1 MRYVAIA
8 TDFDS
13 TLAVNGRVQRE
24 TLAALRILIQSGRK
38 IILVTG
44 RLLADIVAVFPEI
57 GLCERVVADNG
68 AVLYR
73 PSTREHTALATPIPP
88 TFIEELRRRQIPS
101 LSVGVSIVSTVRPHE
116 LTLLEVIRDMG
127 LELQVIFNR
136 DSVMVLPAGINKAS
150 GLAVALR
157 EIGLSPRNVV
167 GIGDAENDHA
177 FLNQCEH
184 AVAVANAVP
193 MLKAAADW
201 VTTNAE
207 GQGVVQLI
215 GELVAHDLSVPPYNV
230 NRRKILVG
238 VRENGEEVSVP
249 ANGLNVLLTGSSGSG
264 KSTLATGIFER
275 VTELGYQMC
284 VIDPEGDYEGITA
297 AVMFGTPQRG
307 PAVTEILTALDSPDT
322 NVIANLVGLPLQD
335 RPAFFLALLPALQE
349 RRATFGRPHWILVDE
364 THHLLPREWHPVQ
377 AVMSQDLTGMV
388 YVTVHPD
395 HVAKPVLE
403 TVDVAVCLGEDPADA
418 IGRFCHALNLPVPL
432 GEFGA
437 LDPGDGVFWD
447 RKSNEQPY
455 RLHIAPCEADRR
467 RHRRKYAEGELP
479 ADRSFFFRGPEDR
492 LNLRAHNLFQFM
504 ELGEGLDDQ
513 TWLHHL
519 QRGDYSTWMSEG
531 IKDPTLADRVR
542 QIEQQPFIDANRS
555 RQLIRSAIEDRY
567 TVPATG
573 L

>member
-8 TDFDS
+8 TDYDN
-13 TLAVNGRVQRE
+13 TLATHGHVERE
-24 TLAALRILIQSGRK
+24 TVAALTSLIRSGRK
-38 IILVTG
+38 VILVTG
-44 RLLADIVAVFPEI
+44 RLLPDVVTIFPEI
-57 GLCERVVADNG
+57 GLCERVVANNG

-73 PSTREHTALATPIPP
+73 PSTREHTVLAPPIPP
-88 TFIEELRRRQIPS
+88 PFVEELRRRQIPS
-101 LSVGVSIVSTVRPHE
+101 LSVAHSIVSTIRPHE
-116 LTLLEVIRDMG
+116 MTLLEVIRDMG

-136 DSVMVLPAGINKAS
+136 ESVMVVPAGINKAS

-157 EIGLSPRNVV
+157 EIGLSSRNIV

-177 FLNQCEH
+177 LLNHCEY

-201 VTTNAE
+201 VTTNPE
-207 GQGVVQLI
+207 GQGVAELI
-215 GELVAHDLSVPPYNV
+215 HELIAHDLSVPPHNV
-230 NRRKILVG
+230 NRRTILVG
-238 VRENGEEVSVP
+238 MRENGEEVSVP
-249 ANGLNVLLTGSSGSG
+249 AKALNVLLTGSSGSG
-264 KSTLATGIFER
+264 KSTLAMGILER

-284 VIDPEGDYEGITA
+284 VIDPEGDYEGIPG
-297 AVMFGTPQRG
+297 AVMFGTPQRS

-322 NVIANLVGLPLQD
+322 NVIVNLVGLPLQD

-349 RRATFGRPHWILVDE
+349 HRATFGRPHWILVDE
-364 THHLLPREWHPVQ
+364 AHHLLPREWHPVQ
-377 AVMSQDLTGMV
+377 AVMSQDLSGMV

-395 HVAKPVLE
+395 HVAQPVLE
-403 TVDVAVCLGEDPADA
+403 TVEVSVFLGEDPADA
-418 IGRFCHALNLPVPL
+418 LGRFCQALHRPVPY

-437 LDPGDGVFWD
+437 LNPGHGVFWD
-447 RKSNEQPY
+447 LKSKEPPF

-479 ADRSFFFRGPEDR
+479 MDRSFYFRGPEHQ

-531 IKDPTLADRVR
+531 IKDSSLAEKVR
-542 QIEQQPFIDANRS
+542 QIEQQPFIDAKRS
-555 RQLIRSAIEDRY
+555 RQLIRSAIEDQY
-567 TVPATG
+567 TVPTTG

>member
-1 MRYVAIA
+1 
-8 TDFDS
+8 
-13 TLAVNGRVQRE
+13 
-24 TLAALRILIQSGRK
+24 
-38 IILVTG
+38 
-44 RLLADIVAVFPEI
+44 
-57 GLCERVVADNG
+57 
-68 AVLYR
+68 
-73 PSTREHTALATPIPP
+73 
-88 TFIEELRRRQIPS
+88 
-101 LSVGVSIVSTVRPHE
+101 
-116 LTLLEVIRDMG
+116 
-127 LELQVIFNR
+127 
-136 DSVMVLPAGINKAS
+136 
-150 GLAVALR
+150 
-157 EIGLSPRNVV
+157 
-167 GIGDAENDHA
+167 
-177 FLNQCEH
+177 
-184 AVAVANAVP
+184 
-193 MLKAAADW
+193 
-201 VTTNAE
+201 
-207 GQGVVQLI
+207 
-215 GELVAHDLSVPPYNV
+215 
-230 NRRKILVG
+230 
-238 VRENGEEVSVP
+238 
-249 ANGLNVLLTGSSGSG
+249 
-264 KSTLATGIFER
+264 
-275 VTELGYQMC
+275 
-284 VIDPEGDYEGITA
+284 
-297 AVMFGTPQRG
+297 MFGTPQRG

-479 ADRSFFFRGPEDR
+479 ADRSFYLRGPEDR

-555 RQLIRSAIEDRY
+555 RQLIRSAVEDRY

>member
-1 MRYVAIA
+1 
-8 TDFDS
+8 
-13 TLAVNGRVQRE
+13 
-24 TLAALRILIQSGRK
+24 
-38 IILVTG
+38 
-44 RLLADIVAVFPEI
+44 
-57 GLCERVVADNG
+57 
-68 AVLYR
+68 
-73 PSTREHTALATPIPP
+73 
-88 TFIEELRRRQIPS
+88 
-101 LSVGVSIVSTVRPHE
+101 
-116 LTLLEVIRDMG
+116 
-127 LELQVIFNR
+127 
-136 DSVMVLPAGINKAS
+136 
-150 GLAVALR
+150 
-157 EIGLSPRNVV
+157 
-167 GIGDAENDHA
+167 
-177 FLNQCEH
+177 
-184 AVAVANAVP
+184 
-193 MLKAAADW
+193 
-201 VTTNAE
+201 
-207 GQGVVQLI
+207 
-215 GELVAHDLSVPPYNV
+215 
-230 NRRKILVG
+230 
-238 VRENGEEVSVP
+238 
-249 ANGLNVLLTGSSGSG
+249 
-264 KSTLATGIFER
+264 
-275 VTELGYQMC
+275 
-284 VIDPEGDYEGITA
+284 
-297 AVMFGTPQRG
+297 
-307 PAVTEILTALDSPDT
+307 
-322 NVIANLVGLPLQD
+322 
-335 RPAFFLALLPALQE
+335 
-349 RRATFGRPHWILVDE
+349 
-364 THHLLPREWHPVQ
+364 
-377 AVMSQDLTGMV
+377 MSQDLTGMV
-388 YVTVHPD
+388 SVTVHPD

-555 RQLIRSAIEDRY
+555 RQLIRSAVEDRY